1 MLVLGATSMVF
12 RAPQWNSV
20 AGAWLRG
27 VLQRRPARLATVALA
42 NKMARIAWAVMTRGQ
57 VYPFGWA
64 RGGSRGVIG
73 WWSRLPCVT
82 RHGIRWSRIKVPA
95 AVAEPRDGK
104 TVVKTVRAIPFMS
117 VCLEHVRL
125 IGARHV
131 ANPMMASD
139 HMSHKKGRTYGC
151 N

>member
-42 NKMARIAWAVMTRGQ
+42 RQMARIAYRAVMTRGQ
-57 VYPFGWA
+57 VYRSGWA

-73 WWSRLPCVT
+73 WWSRSPLYVSA
-82 RHGIRWSRIKVPA
+82 SRDTM
-95 AVAEPRDGK
+95 VAD
-104 TVVKTVRAIPFMS
+104 
-117 VCLEHVRL
+117 
-125 IGARHV
+125 
-131 ANPMMASD
+131 
-139 HMSHKKGRTYGC
+139 
-151 N
+151 